1 MFHNE
6 ITNILNNLGR
16 LKILFESQI
25 KTKNLGNLKLEKE
38 IYENV
43 SADLN
48 AIESSKLKIKEYF
61 NDINKLTYKKKY
73 VKSGQIISKL
83 IKNVLF
89 RVEINGI
96 ENIPKRGPCILAPHH
111 YDAMFDG
118 VLLSAVINRDLFF
131 LATVEGFVAV
141 PLYGKFLINIGCI
154 PLKRDDS
161 KFNARLPNAISQEK
175 IDSFPV
181 SNIASIKKMLIHLR
195 NGDVLVIF
203 PEGEAKTN
211 GPTYE
216 RPNNEDFLPPQEGFV
231 SIAFLAKRAYNKDVP
246 IIPIGIKYGKGIFR
260 TAIINIGAPIY
271 LSNDLQNMNK
281 QELNKAI
288 AEYMAQI
295 FAQIKRLST

>member
-1 MFHNE
+1 MDKFLSELRMLYEQKASLPGVVEHIINQQQAILLKLMQREELEKQAIDGFIVKIKQLETYKEFNVSKEEFYKILKEKNVEENFANMFHNE

-118 VLLSAVINRDLFF
+118 VLL
-131 LATVEGFVAV
+131 
-141 PLYGKFLINIGCI
+141 
-154 PLKRDDS
+154 
-161 KFNARLPNAISQEK
+161 
-175 IDSFPV
+175 
-181 SNIASIKKMLIHLR
+181 
-195 NGDVLVIF
+195 
-203 PEGEAKTN
+203 
-211 GPTYE
+211 
-216 RPNNEDFLPPQEGFV
+216 
-231 SIAFLAKRAYNKDVP
+231 
-246 IIPIGIKYGKGIFR
+246 
-260 TAIINIGAPIY
+260 
-271 LSNDLQNMNK
+271 
-281 QELNKAI
+281 
-288 AEYMAQI
+288 
-295 FAQIKRLST
+295 